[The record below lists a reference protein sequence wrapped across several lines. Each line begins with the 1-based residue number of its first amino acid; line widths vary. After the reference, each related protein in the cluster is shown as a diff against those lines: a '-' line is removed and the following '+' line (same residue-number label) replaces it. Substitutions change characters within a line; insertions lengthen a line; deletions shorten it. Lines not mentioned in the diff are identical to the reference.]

1 MVAGC
6 RVRPDSGELLLS
18 CVRWMGLEAC
28 MWKRIQSKR
37 VAFDRPSRGDERRY
51 RGAGGGMIRRHYNL
65 CFAHGNE
72 SRKEPLNGSLFICL
86 LSYALERLTVVA
98 REWVASHE
106 VAPAPQI

>member
-1 MVAGC
+1 
-6 RVRPDSGELLLS
+6 
-18 CVRWMGLEAC
+18 
-28 MWKRIQSKR
+28 
-37 VAFDRPSRGDERRY
+37 
-51 RGAGGGMIRRHYNL
+51 MIRRHYNL

-72 SRKEPLNGSLFICL
+72 SRKEPLIGSLFICL